1 MSSVRRARPWLGTIV
16 EIRIEHADSVR
27 AERAIE
33 AAFAEIAT
41 VHRLMSFHAD
51 DGDLARLRCAR
62 VGECLRV
69 NARTH
74 EVLDWSLRIAQV
86 SGGAFD
92 PCVATMQVVRG
103 ALPLPHSEFVP
114 DVDAGWR
121 DIELLDGERVRLR
134 RPLWIDLGGIAKGY
148 AVDRAIE
155 VLCAHGAMNACVNAG
170 GDLRVCGPNAERI
183 EVRTADGIVFPAIE
197 LVDGALATSASTGSQ
212 HLHGASKLAI
222 DAGSTVSVAAPTCIV
237 ADALTKVVLAGGE
250 CAHAALRAFDA
261 HAWRHDSRR
270 GWQSLG
276 LVA

>member
-1 MSSVRRARPWLGTIV
+1 MNHVRRARPWLGTIV
-16 EIRIEHADSVR
+16 DIRIEHADSAR

-51 DGDLARLRCAR
+51 DSDLARLRRAR
-62 VGECLRV
+62 AGERLRV

-86 SGGAFD
+86 SDGAFD
-92 PCVATMQVVRG
+92 PCVATMQVARG
-103 ALPLPHSEFVP
+103 ALPLPKSAVIP
-114 DVDAGWR
+114 DAQASWR

-148 AVDRAIE
+148 AVDRAIA
-155 VLCAHGAMNACVNAG
+155 VLRAHGAMQACVNAG
-170 GDLRVCGPNAERI
+170 GDLRVCGARAQRI
-183 EVRTADGIVFPAIE
+183 DVRSAGDVVRDAVELADAAF
-197 LVDGALATSASTGSQ
+197 ATSTSTGTQ

-222 DAGSTVSVAAPTCIV
+222 DAGGTVNVAAPTCIV
-237 ADALTKVVLAGGE
+237 ADALTKVVLAAGKS
-250 CAHAALRAFDA
+250 ARAALCAFDA
-261 HAWRHDSRR
+261 QAWRHDSRR

-276 LVA
+276 LAA